1 MLMEDDNKRKC
12 VLKVNTTK
20 LLSDDMDKVYALS
33 HKNIVEILAY
43 STEKDK

>member
-1 MLMEDDNKRKC
+1 MEDDKKRKC

-20 LLSDDMDKVYALS
+20 VIHEDTDRVYALS
-33 HKNIVEILAY
+33 HKNVVEILAY